1 MRSAEPIEIYGDGTQ
16 TRCLCHVTDAIQAL
30 KGLMDDAPTSGEI
43 FNVGSTN
50 RISITELAGRVKEM
64 TRSES
69 DIVYLPY
76 EEVYGQGIEDMLHRI
91 PAIDKIHDRIGWE
104 PTLDLDLILAD
115 VIKHRRTTP
124 VELVELAGV

>member
-1 MRSAEPIEIYGDGTQ
+1 MGWSFPGLLSERCRPSRSRST
-16 TRCLCHVTDAIQAL
+16 VTEAIQAL
-30 KGLMDDAPTSGEI
+30 KGLMDDAPASGEI

-50 RISITELAGRVKEM
+50 RISITDLAERVKEM

-104 PTLDLDLILAD
+104 PTLD
-115 VIKHRRTTP
+115 P
-124 VELVELAGV
+124 